1 MTEQRLPVPCAA
13 SDVVVERLPQVFRL
27 QSIER
32 LPFDARHVRNCATL
46 FHERASVRVE
56 WLSRHPDVRLTA
68 GSLVAIRWCGR
79 PTSLDGAVRIARL
92 VPLEKPEADSNLFD
106 TIPHRW
112 LQARELARRGA
123 ALWEA
128 LPRGFA
134 HLFNA
139 IFWEGPRFLRYVAG
153 PSSLK
158 GHHHAPNG
166 NLCHSIE
173 VAERALSLAA
183 ADTAAC
189 ADVLILASLLHDAGK
204 ADEYRQVRER
214 FELSARGRLI
224 GHRHTVIEWIAA
236 ARAAHR
242 VIVPEA
248 DYLALIHTLT
258 CAKGA
263 PPYLGL
269 REPQSLDATILQMAD
284 RLSAQ
289 SELIGRHAPTRAG
302 FGRFH
307 PHLGMRPF
315 VVRPSA

>member
-1 MTEQRLPVPCAA
+1 MNDHYLPVPSAA
-13 SDVVVERLPQVFRL
+13 PDLLVEKLPKVFRI

-32 LPFDARHVRNCATL
+32 LPFDQKNIRTCATL
-46 FHERASVRVE
+46 FHERATIRVE
-56 WLSRHPDVRLTA
+56 WLSRHPDVRLAA

-79 PTSLDGAVRIARL
+79 PVSLDGAVRIARL
-92 VPLEKPEADSNLFD
+92 VLLEKPEADINLFD

-112 LQARELARRGA
+112 LQERDLARRGA
-123 ALWEA
+123 ALWGA

-139 IFWEGPRFLRYVAG
+139 IFWDGRRFLRYVAG
-153 PSSLK
+153 PSSLR
-158 GHHHAPNG
+158 GHHHGPNG
-166 NLCHSIE
+166 NLRHSIE

-189 ADVLILASLLHDAGK
+189 AEVLILAGLLHDAGK
-204 ADEYRQVRER
+204 ADEYRQERER

-236 ARAAHR
+236 ARATYR
-242 VIVPEA
+242 VLVPEA
-248 DYLALIHTLT
+248 NYLALIHALT
-258 CAKGA
+258 AAKGA

-269 REPQSLDATILQMAD
+269 REPQSLDASILQVAD

-289 SELIGRHAPTRAG
+289 SELIRRHAPTATG

-315 VVRPSA
+315 VVRPNI